1 MNIGNVTVPPDVKL
15 VMTKSSIDRLNAS
28 RAAAMIPGR
37 ISGKVTL
44 RNVVSSF
51 APRSIAASSRWV
63 GKPDSRARTVT
74 TTKLM
79 LNMMWAM
86 RIVMKLSGKN
96 GGAPIA
102 TNSVSSEAP
111 STISGVAIGRKMNR
125 FVLLR
130 PREVVAGQGQRD
142 ERPEDGRHERRQRR
156 RCRC

>member
-15 VMTKSSIDRLNAS
+15 VITKSSIDRLNAS
-28 RAAAMIPGR
+28 SAAAMTPGR

-79 LNMMWAM
+79 LNMMWAI

-111 STISGVAIGRKMNR
+111 EDDLGRGHR
-125 FVLLR
+125 QEDEQVGAA
-130 PREVVAGQGQRD
+130 PAAEVVAGQGQRD
-142 ERPEDGRHERRQRR
+142 ERPEDRRDDRRQRR
-156 RCRC
+156 R